1 MDPDRFSPNDRTD
14 ISSDEIGEPEVL
26 VRRSDE
32 DIALFD
38 SQRIVE
44 ALVREANI
52 DADLA
57 AQIGIEVREFIQKL
71 GFRTLSS
78 SLIRGLVDAKLLEL
92 GLEDAHRSHTRLGVP
107 FYDVDRVMHSSFR
120 ETSSQ
125 PYGPEGTSLM
135 LAESIKREYAI
146 LNVFSEQIANAHL
159 VGDIHIHGIGAVD
172 RPHSLTSAV
181 DYVKQFGIT
190 LPEGLQARA
199 RRAASKS

>member
-1 MDPDRFSPNDRTD
+1 MDPDQFLPNDRADVT
-14 ISSDEIGEPEVL
+14 SDEVGEPEVL

-107 FYDVDRVMHSSFR
+107 FYDVDRIIHSSFR
-120 ETSSQ
+120 ESIAQ
-125 PYGPEGTSLM
+125 PYGPEGSSLM
-135 LAESIKREYAI
+135 LRIDQAEYAI
-146 LNVFSEQIANAHL
+146 LPFSPSISQRPICGRHTHSRHMRSHRLTHDSAIA
-159 VGDIHIHGIGAVD
+159 
-172 RPHSLTSAV
+172 T
-181 DYVKQFGIT
+181 
-190 LPEGLQARA
+190 
-199 RRAASKS
+199 

>member
-1 MDPDRFSPNDRTD
+1 MLASGSKTSIFNSAMEPDQFPPNDRAD
-14 ISSDEIGEPEVL
+14 ISPDEGGEPEVL

-38 SQRIVE
+38 SQRIID
-44 ALVREANI
+44 ALVREADI

-57 AQIGIEVREFIQKL
+57 LQISHEVREMIQKL

-92 GLEDAHRSHTRLGVP
+92 GLEDAYRSHTRLGVP
-107 FYDVDRVMHSSFR
+107 CYDVDRTMHSSFR
-120 ETSSQ
+120 ESSAQ

-146 LNVFSEQIANAHL
+146 K
-159 VGDIHIHGIGAVD
+159 
-172 RPHSLTSAV
+172 TSSRSRSR
-181 DYVKQFGIT
+181 T
-190 LPEGLQARA
+190 RT
-199 RRAASKS
+199 S